1 MGKFSSQHAALGG
14 KKGNFPSKI
23 LYFLDKKSPHQKYE
37 IHKLKE
43 RSLGKK
49 KEKEKEDEE
58 EVLARRL
65 CLSWLGNQGKGVTC
79 VRGAHGCHKQ
89 AC

>member
-23 LYFLDKKSPHQKYE
+23 LYFLNTKSPHQKYE
-37 IHKLKE
+37 IRKLKE
-43 RSLGKK
+43 RKALKK
-49 KEKEKEDEE
+49 KKRRRRS
-58 EVLARRL
+58 RRL

>member
-43 RSLGKK
+43 RKALEKKKK
-49 KEKEKEDEE
+49 KEKVDEE
-58 EVLARRL
+58 EVLAAAFAL
-65 CLSWLGNQGKGVTC
+65 VGLEIKEK
-79 VRGAHGCHKQ
+79 A
-89 AC
+89 